1 MQSKDVAVIPRFF
14 FPGGAPI
21 PEPIQI
27 AMQSK
32 LDQCFT
38 AHPEGLT
45 VPAVKDLVR
54 EVHSPALTLHRQKYC
69 DIFCSPANA

>member
-27 AMQSK
+27 AMQTK

-54 EVHSPALTLHRQKYC
+54 EVCSPALTLHTQEACKISC
-69 DIFCSPANA
+69 MPANA